1 MNGFFEQSQIDLGY
15 LFSDFP
21 ALLEGFQTFR
31 QMWKDLFGKI
41 MHLSF
46 MRNGDRQIMK
56 ISVSR
61 VTGLVA
67 VAVCFSAAV
76 LAEFYQAA
84 LNHLIGQLPKLF
96 SKQALAVEEYS

>member
-1 MNGFFEQSQIDLGY
+1 MGLFKQNQIDLGNF
-15 LFSDFP
+15 LPDLP
-21 ALLEGFQTFR
+21 VLLKRLHTLW
-31 QMWKDLFGKI
+31 QMWKDLFGEI
-41 MHLSF
+41 VHLSF
-46 MRNGDRQIMK
+46 MGNGDRQIMK

-61 VTGLVA
+61 ITGLVA

-76 LAEFYQAA
+76 LTEFYQAA

>member
-1 MNGFFEQSQIDLGY
+1 MNGFFEQSQIDLGN
-15 LFSDFP
+15 LLSDFP

-31 QMWKDLFGKI
+31 QMWKDLFGEI

-46 MRNGDRQIMK
+46 MGNGDRQIMK

-76 LAEFYQAA
+76 LAEFYQAT

-96 SKQALAVEEYS
+96 SKQALAAEEYS